1 MEQRFTLHARA
12 DRKMNRVAATL
23 AILAFASSSA
33 VAAPKKKAAR
43 AEFDKGVAAYTSGDY
58 AGASEAL
65 GKSFELEAD
74 AETLFAWAQTER
86 KLDHCDK
93 AIELYDKLL
102 TMKLPEENKEAVRVS
117 IEECKAIIAAQK
129 PAEPAPPPEP
139 QPEEPDKAPPIVDTK
154 PERSP
159 SPPAKEGS
167 SSRFADPV
175 GGVLT
180 GLGLV
185 GVGVGVVFMI
195 QGSAADKDKASA
207 GSYNEYESLADK
219 AESRGLYGVI
229 GLAAGGALLVGG
241 IIRYATVGGS
251 KSENTVS
258 GWVAP
263 SGGGFA
269 LSGRF

>member
-1 MEQRFTLHARA
+1 MEQRLTVHARA
-12 DRKMNRVAATL
+12 DRKMNRLAATL
-23 AILAFASSSA
+23 AILALASSTA
-33 VAAPKKKAAR
+33 IAAPKKKAAR

-58 AGASEAL
+58 AAASEAL
-65 GKSFELEAD
+65 GASFKLEED
-74 AETLFAWAQTER
+74 VETLFAWAQTER

-102 TMKLPEENKEAVRVS
+102 TMKLPEENKEAIRVS
-117 IEECKAIIAAQK
+117 IEECKAIVAAQK
-129 PAEPAPPPEP
+129 PEPEP
-139 QPEEPDKAPPIVDTK
+139 VAQPEPEEPDKAPPMVDTK

-159 SPPAKEGS
+159 GPPPDEGS
-167 SSRFADPV
+167 PSRFKDPV

-185 GVGVGVVFMI
+185 GLGVGAVFMI
-195 QGSAADKDKASA
+195 QGSTADKDKASA
-207 GSYNEYESLADK
+207 TSYNEYESLADK

-251 KSENTVS
+251 KSETAVS

-269 LSGRF
+269 LGGRF

>member
-1 MEQRFTLHARA
+1 
-12 DRKMNRVAATL
+12 MNRFAATL
-23 AILAFASSSA
+23 AVLALASSTA
-33 VAAPKKKAAR
+33 VAAPTKKAAR
-43 AEFDKGVAAYTSGDY
+43 AEFDKGVTAYTSGDY

-65 GKSFELEAD
+65 GKSFELEPD
-74 AETLFAWAQTER
+74 VETLFAWAQTER

-93 AIELYDKLL
+93 AVELYEKLL
-102 TMKLPEENKEAVRVS
+102 TMKIPDENKDAVRKN
-117 IEECKAIIAAQK
+117 IEECNAIIAAQK
-129 PAEPAPPPEP
+129 PAPDPTPSPTPDPTPEP
-139 QPEEPDKAPPIVDTK
+139 EQPDKAPPIVESTPTPRTDD
-154 PERSP
+154 SP
-159 SPPAKEGS
+159 SRLK
-167 SSRFADPV
+167 DPV

-185 GVGVGVVFMI
+185 GIGVGTFFMI

-269 LSGRF
+269 LTGRF